1 MLKNYLKITFR
12 NLVRHKVFSLI
23 NIFGLAVGMACTVL
37 ILLWVQDELSY
48 EKFFRDADKTYLVLR
63 GEKEGLTAMSSNLLA
78 PVLKEE
84 LHVITNASSY
94 APIPEN
100 IKILVKG
107 GDKTFEESFSIA
119 DSSFFNVFPFK
130 FLKGNPKTALNNPN
144 SIVITKDMAEK
155 YFGKED
161 AFGKSLVLTAFGAK
175 CFMEVSGVLEN
186 IPLNTHIQRKIF
198 LPINWLKTVGIS
210 NFGWGNQAYQTY
222 IQVRNKPGNRFDIQK
237 LSFQIKACELRHKN
251 NQQQNL
257 SYSLLPLTEIHLY
270 GNRIKFLGATG
281 DIKYVRIFIV
291 IAIIILLIACINYM
305 NLSTALSLKR
315 TKEVGIKKT
324 IGAGRKS
331 LMLQFFG
338 ESLILSFIALGFA
351 ILLVEILL
359 PGFNQLT
366 SKELLINFSEP
377 YFICGIFLLTII
389 TGLMSGLY
397 PAIFLSSFQPIQVL
411 KGRSKVGPGSLF
423 TRKGLV
429 IFQFSLSIMI
439 IISTIIVLSQL
450 NFIRTSNLGFD
461 KENLICINITG
472 DVNSKYEVLKNELR
486 RNPHILGISR
496 SESLSSDGLS
506 STGDVFWTGKQ
517 PNEEKNFWVLNTDCD
532 LASTLKLGMKRGRFY
547 SDQFST
553 DKTSAFVINEA
564 AAKSF
569 GFKSPLNEKIYLRH
583 RLGQIIGVVKDFHY
597 ASFHTEIEP
606 LIFMIPD
613 SSQQNGRL
621 RILTIRYKSWEP
633 DKIISFLENA
643 WKEKLPGTPFN
654 YYFYNDLLNTQYHSE
669 IRMGIIFKY
678 FSMLS
683 ILIACLGLLS
693 LASVSAE
700 QRTKEI
706 GIRKVLGASASN
718 VALILSKD
726 FLILVAL
733 SNIIAWPAAYY
744 LMNNWLKDF
753 AYRINITL
761 WVFLSSGL
769 LALII
774 ALLTVSIHAIKAA
787 TANPIESLKYE

>member
-12 NLVRHKVFSLI
+12 NLVRHKVFSFI

-37 ILLWVQDELSY
+37 ILLWVQDELSFD
-48 EKFFRDADKTYLVLR
+48 KFFKNADNTYLVLR
-63 GEKEGLTAMSSNLLA
+63 GDKEGLTAMSSNLLA
-78 PVLKEE
+78 PALKEE
-84 LHVITNASSY
+84 LPVISNASSY

-100 IKILVKG
+100 IKILIQG

-119 DSSFFNVFPFK
+119 DSNFFNVFSFK
-130 FLKGNPKTALNNPN
+130 FLKGNPKTALNSPN
-144 SIVITKDMAEK
+144 SIVITKDIAEK

-186 IPLNTHIQRKIF
+186 IPLNTHIQRKII
-198 LPINWLKTVGIS
+198 LPISSLKTVGIS

-222 IQVRNKPGNRFDIQK
+222 IQFKNKLNRKDDIQK
-237 LSFQIKACELRHKN
+237 LSSQIKACELRHKN
-251 NQQQNL
+251 NQQQSL

-270 GNRIKFLGATG
+270 GNGIKFLGATG
-281 DIKYVRIFIV
+281 DIKYVSIFIV

-305 NLSTALSLKR
+305 NLSAALSLKR
-315 TKEVGIKKT
+315 AKEVGIKKT

-351 ILLVEILL
+351 ILLIEILL
-359 PGFNQLT
+359 PGFNQIT
-366 SKELLINFSEP
+366 GKELFISFSEP
-377 YFICGIFLLTII
+377 YFICGIFLLTIFA
-389 TGLMSGLY
+389 GLISGLY

-411 KGRSKVGPGSLF
+411 KGRSNVGPGSLF

-429 IFQFSLSIMI
+429 IFQFSLSIII

-461 KENLICINITG
+461 KENLLCINITG
-472 DVNSKYEVLKNELR
+472 DVNSKYEVLKNELKN
-486 RNPHILGISR
+486 NPHILGVSR
-496 SESLSSDGLS
+496 SESLNSDGLS
-506 STGDVFWTGKQ
+506 CTGDVFWTGKQ
-517 PNEEKNFWVLNTDCD
+517 QNEEKNFWVLNTDCD
-532 LASTLKLGMKRGRFY
+532 LASTLKLVMKQGRFY
-547 SDQFST
+547 SDQLST
-553 DKTSAFVINEA
+553 DKTSTFVINEA

-569 GFKSPLNEKIYLRH
+569 GFKYPLNEKIYLRH
-583 RLGQIIGVVKDFHY
+583 RLGQIIGVVKDFHF
-597 ASFHTEIEP
+597 ASFHKEIEP

-621 RILTIRYKSWEP
+621 RILTIRYKSLEP
-633 DKIISFLENA
+633 DKIISFLENV
-643 WKEKLPGTPFN
+643 WKDKLPGTPFN

-700 QRTKEI
+700 QRIKEI
-706 GIRKVLGASASN
+706 GIRKVLGASTFNIVLIFSTEFLKW
-718 VALILSKD
+718 VAIANL
-726 FLILVAL
+726 
-733 SNIIAWPAAYY
+733 IAWPVAYY
-744 LMNNWLKDF
+744 FMNKWLQDF
-753 AYRINITL
+753 AYKTDIPL
-761 WVFLSSGL
+761 WAFIIAGIA
-769 LALII
+769 ALFI
-774 ALLTVSIHAIKAA
+774 ALLTVSANAVKAA
-787 TANPIESLKYE
+787 TANPVKSLKYE